1 VVSVVSVVILSPQP
15 NSANHGGHRG
25 TEVCSHWL
33 NITLPDSL
41 AKKAAELAEKEQIS
55 LDQFVSL
62 AVAEKMSAWLTE
74 GYVAERAKRGDRA
87 KFLKALRG
95 RSSS

>member
-1 VVSVVSVVILSPQP
+1 M
-15 NSANHGGHRG
+15 
-25 TEVCSHWL
+25 TKL

-87 KFLKALRG
+87 KFLKALRKVPHVPPEA
-95 RSSS
+95 SDKL